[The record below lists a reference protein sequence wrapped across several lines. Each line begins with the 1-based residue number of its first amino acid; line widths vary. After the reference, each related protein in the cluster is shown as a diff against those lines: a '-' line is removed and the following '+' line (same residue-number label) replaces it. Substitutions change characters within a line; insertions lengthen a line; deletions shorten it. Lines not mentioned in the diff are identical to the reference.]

1 MYLNYENLSN
11 MYVKNKQNYY
21 SKEKEGQGYIPPFFV
36 NVSQVQRPDSSITTE
51 LRILNHSL

>member
-36 NVSQVQRPDSSITTE
+36 NVSGATAR
-51 LRILNHSL
+51 